1 MRATR
6 FLVPVV
12 ALLCLSACGT
22 ASSTADLQP
31 GAGTKSPGTER
42 AEGRPGPHGPN
53 NHGLCTAYFAGSAQ
67 GRADKH
73 SAPPFMAL
81 EKAAES
87 AGQNVTS
94 WCDANGSRPGNDKEK
109 EKEKDKP
116 RPSDR

>member
-6 FLVPVV
+6 FLVPAA

-31 GAGTKSPGTER
+31 GAGTKSPGAER

-53 NHGLCTAYFAGSAQ
+53 NHGLCTAYFAGSPE
-67 GRADKH
+67 GRAAKH
-73 SAPPFMAL
+73 SAPPFVAL

-87 AGQNVTS
+87 AGENVTA
-94 WCDANGSRPGNDKEK
+94 WCAANGSRPGKDKEK
-109 EKEKDKP
+109 KDKP
-116 RPSDR
+116 SPSDQ